1 MYWSMIE
8 AGLSLIAACLPTT
21 QHLFRGISLASVVA
35 SVRSAI
41 SLSSLGTQ
49 GSSGSRSRPTVHPY
63 DGNQDSMVG
72 ASAAVGSSKRLA
84 DSESQGRSSAASEPH
99 HGNGVNSYEGRR
111 DTFEAGMIEMTAH
124 KKMPEP

>member
-41 SLSSLGTQ
+41 SLPSLT
-49 GSSGSRSRPTVHPY
+49 GSGGSRSRPTVDVY
-63 DGNQDSMVG
+63 DGNHGSTQD
-72 ASAAVGSSKRLA
+72 ASAVIGSSKRLA
-84 DSESQGRSSAASEPH
+84 ESESQARSSAATDEER
-99 HGNGVNSYEGRR
+99 GA
-111 DTFEAGMIEMTAH
+111 TFLTRAGSR
-124 KKMPEP
+124 